1 MGQPTIYKPSV
12 YNGNGVYNNG
22 ANGGGGSFD
31 INNSPFYLYGGGF
44 STGKGLYIHDGLID
58 IQSSNQRAGIYP
70 AINNLLY
77 SETSKL
83 EICVKCK
90 INYYEFT
97 KIIGFGCDES
107 NVNLGRLFIVNYNR
121 NDGGVQLYL
130 PKSDGAG
137 WQSGYTQINVNMTNA
152 FYSVGVILEKE
163 TNNVKFTFY
172 VLNNEGTIL
181 ESKNVNTGFDLV
193 TGNDEYIFGIGK
205 EKRNEVSNNFYYNSK
220 IDLKNT
226 FIKLNGN
233 LVWGNEE

>member
-1 MGQPTIYKPSV
+1 MGEKIIQPPF
-12 YNGNGVYNNG
+12 YNSGFYNTG
-22 ANGGGGSFD
+22 AGGGGGSFD

-44 STGKGLYIHDGLID
+44 MAGKGLYIHDGIID

-97 KIIGFGCDES
+97 RIIGFGCNES
-107 NVNLGRLFIVNYNR
+107 NVNLGRLFRVSYNR
-121 NDGGVQLYL
+121 TEGVVQLDL
-130 PKSDGAG
+130 PTSDGTA
-137 WQSGYTQINVNMTNA
+137 WQSGFTQIDVNMTND
-152 FYSVGVILEKE
+152 FHSVGVILEKE

-172 VLNNEGTIL
+172 VLNNDGTIL
-181 ESKNVNTGFDLV
+181 ETKNVNSGFELV

-205 EKRNEVSNNFYYNSK
+205 EKRNELSFNFYYNSK

-226 FIKLNGN
+226 FIKLNDS
-233 LVWGNEE
+233 LIWGNEE

>member
-1 MGQPTIYKPSV
+1 MSGNVIQGPF
-12 YNGNGVYNNG
+12 YNSGFYDNG
-22 ANGGGGSFD
+22 AGGGGSFD

-44 STGKGLYIHDGLID
+44 SSGKGLYIHDGLID
-58 IQSSNQRAGIYP
+58 FQSSNQRAGIYP

-97 KIIGFGCDES
+97 RIIGFGCNES
-107 NVNLGRLFIVNYNR
+107 NVNLGRLFRVSYNII
-121 NDGGVQLYL
+121 DGGVQINL
-130 PKSDGAG
+130 PTSDGTA
-137 WQSGYTQINVNMTNA
+137 WQSGYTQINVNMTNN

-172 VLNNEGTIL
+172 VLNNDGSIL
-181 ESKNVNTGFDLV
+181 ETKIVNSGFEIV

-226 FIKLNGN
+226 FIKLNDS
-233 LVWGNEE
+233 LIWGNEE